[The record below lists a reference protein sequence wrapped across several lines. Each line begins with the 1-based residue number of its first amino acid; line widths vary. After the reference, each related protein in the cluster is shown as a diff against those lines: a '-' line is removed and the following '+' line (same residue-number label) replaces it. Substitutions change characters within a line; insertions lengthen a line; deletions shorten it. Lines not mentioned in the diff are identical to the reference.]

1 MALEGKKIVLG
12 ICGSIS
18 AYKAAEL
25 TRLFIKKNAEV
36 QIIMTE
42 EAKAFISPLTLSTLS
57 KRPVLSH
64 YYDKESGEW
73 NNHVKIAAWAD
84 VLLIAPITAHTLGK
98 LAHGLCDT
106 LLEAVYLS
114 CTCPVVLSP
123 AMDLDMWKHAATQQN
138 IQKLNHYG
146 NFVIPPDRGELASGL
161 SGEGRL
167 PEPEK
172 IRDFIKNI
180 FLKTASF
187 KGKKVLVTAGP
198 TYEPLDPVRFI
209 GNHSSGKMGYAIAK
223 NLQKRGADVTLISG
237 PTSLNPIDTVETLS
251 VTTAEEMYKAVE
263 KRFTKADITIMSA
276 AVADYTPKVNADH
289 KIKKEEASLSLELVK
304 TKDILAEMGKR
315 KKKNQLLIGFALET
329 QNAIENAKAKLKRK
343 NLDLIVLNT
352 LEDEGAGFGY
362 DTNQVTILDKE
373 GEIQNFPIKSKDDV
387 ANDLLDILEK
397 RL

>member
-1 MALEGKKIVLG
+1 
-12 ICGSIS
+12 
-18 AYKAAEL
+18 
-25 TRLFIKKNAEV
+25 
-36 QIIMTE
+36 MTE